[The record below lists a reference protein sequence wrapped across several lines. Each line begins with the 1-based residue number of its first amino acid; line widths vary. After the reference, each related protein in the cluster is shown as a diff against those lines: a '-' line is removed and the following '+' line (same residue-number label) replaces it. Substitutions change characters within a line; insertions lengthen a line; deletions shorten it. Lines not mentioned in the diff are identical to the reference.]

1 MIFGVPIS
9 IYMIVH
15 AAYSIWIN
23 NLKRAATETDNS
35 DTPAHDVPAKDIE
48 EYQTN
53 NL

>member
-15 AAYSIWIN
+15 AAYSIWMYK
-23 NLKRAATETDNS
+23 LKRKATETDNTDS
-35 DTPAHDVPAKDIE
+35 PANDVPAKDIE
-48 EYQTN
+48 ESQTN